1 MSARFIIGIGGPMRV
16 YLASDDKGL
25 SIRLANIIN
34 RSGNTC
40 IMSDEDTGDYRVL
53 IKDIRDSI
61 SGYDVSILVS
71 KTPMEAVIEA
81 NKVGGVRA
89 AVCKDV
95 DDAVSAM
102 QAKSNV
108 IILDSSK
115 VYRMDTR
122 GIIKS
127 IEDSF
132 GNTAGRQRQIVEVQQ
147 KREKTVQ
154 QPATPQKQL
163 GGGVLGSI
171 KSAFGAGAPAPKE
184 KPEPVVQKR
193 AAQEMQKPRKAQEP
207 QPQNK
212 KGKGLFG
219 SLKDTFGVE

>member
-1 MSARFIIGIGGPMRV
+1 MRV

-40 IMSDEDTGDYRVL
+40 IMSDEDTDDYRIL

-71 KTPMEAVIEA
+71 KKPMDAVIEA
-81 NKVGGVRA
+81 NKVSGVRA

-127 IEDSF
+127 VEDSF
-132 GNTAGRQRQIVEVQQ
+132 GNAMGRQRQIADVQP
-147 KREKTVQ
+147 KGEKTVQ
-154 QPATPQKQL
+154 QAALPQKQQ
-163 GGGVLGSI
+163 GSGMFGSI
-171 KSAFGAGAPAPKE
+171 KNVFGAGAPAPKE
-184 KPEPVVQKR
+184 KPAPVLQKR
-193 AAQEMQKPRKAQEP
+193 AEREAQKPKKVQEP
-207 QPQNK
+207 PQQNK